1 MSKRRS
7 FACDGPIY
15 ITIAEEK
22 ERKLRDYIARR
33 KKGGEEKKA
42 MDSLFVFILTTLEI
56 AVERKKLLD

>member
-1 MSKRRS
+1 MR
-7 FACDGPIY
+7 AMGQY
-15 ITIAEEK
+15 ILQQRKKKK
-22 ERKLRDYIARR
+22 ENLEIARR